1 MVNGRIVRQ
10 VISGPERKEA
20 KCRLKKARQTL
31 RAIEE
36 ELQLFE
42 QHKEN
47 LATIAQK
54 IAMPDN
60 EYSSRHKLN
69 VLNVRKKDLERWKEE
84 LAQFITDNSPE
95 SFYDYLNIA
104 RMKGYT
110 G

>member
-1 MVNGRIVRQ
+1 MVNREIVQR

-31 RAIEE
+31 KVIEE
-36 ELQLFE
+36 ELQVFE

-47 LATIAQK
+47 LQEIAQK
-54 IAMPDN
+54 IAIPDN

-84 LAQFITDNSPE
+84 LTQFITENSLE
-95 SFYDYLNIA
+95 SFYDYLHIA
-104 RMKGYT
+104 RTKGYT